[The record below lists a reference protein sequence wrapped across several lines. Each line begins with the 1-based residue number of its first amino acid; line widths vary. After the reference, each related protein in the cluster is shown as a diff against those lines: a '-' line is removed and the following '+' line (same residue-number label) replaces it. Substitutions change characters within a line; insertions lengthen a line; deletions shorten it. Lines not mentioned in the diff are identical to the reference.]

1 VSALARS
8 EAFEHGADP
17 ATDSATDPA
26 AEPTAGS
33 ATGDRVAEALEILPA
48 IDLPTLEAGAPLL
61 TRVDRKYIVKI
72 ATFERLVAALGEH
85 DDWRALAIDGSRMFG
100 YQSTYFDTPDLTTY
114 RAHLQRRRHRCKV
127 RVRWY
132 VDSGD
137 CMLEVK
143 RKGVRG
149 LTIKERQRHDRDH
162 RDDLG
167 LVGRAFVQRAA
178 PDDGRLDVAALRP
191 VLVTDNRRATLA
203 SLSGH
208 ARVTV
213 DTDLVCGWG
222 DRQAAL
228 LPDYVVLESK
238 GQGRATVVDRLL
250 HTHGERPQEISKYC
264 VGVASL
270 GLNVPNN
277 PRRRTLRT
285 FFDSAADPVDLPVP
299 VPSV

>member
-1 VSALARS
+1 MSALARS
-8 EAFEHGADP
+8 EAFDEDALPGGYP
-17 ATDSATDPA
+17 GVVSR
-26 AEPTAGS
+26 S
-33 ATGDRVAEALEILPA
+33 GDRVAEVLETLPP

-61 TRVDRKYIVKI
+61 TRVDRKYIVSI
-72 ATFERLVAALGEH
+72 ATFERLVAALGELGE
-85 DDWRALAIDGSRMFG
+85 WRALSIDGSRVFG
-100 YQSTYFDTPDLTTY
+100 YQSTYFDTPDLATY

-143 RKGVRG
+143 RKGARG
-149 LTIKERQRHDRDH
+149 LTVKERQRHDRDR

-167 LVGRAFVQRAA
+167 LAGRAFVQRAV
-178 PDDGRLDVAALRP
+178 PSDGRLDVAALSP

-203 SLSGH
+203 SLSGQ

-222 DRQAAL
+222 DRRTAL
-228 LPDYVVLESK
+228 LPGYVVLESK
-238 GQGRATVVDRLL
+238 GAGRATAVDRLL
-250 HTHGERPQEISKYC
+250 RTYGERPQEISKYC

-270 GLNVPNN
+270 GLDVPSN
-277 PRRRTLRT
+277 PWRRTLRT
-285 FFDSAADPVDLPVP
+285 FFDTSPGPSAPSVP
-299 VPSV
+299 VPSA